1 MRPGD
6 HIARYGGE
14 EFVCLLPETGFA
26 GAMQLAEQIRK
37 EIIGQQIEHADS
49 SVAPF
54 VTVSLGIGSKPEN
67 VQGSA
72 NALMNLADTQLYK
85 AKEFGRHRIFGA
97 ELENATK

>member
-37 EIIGQQIEHADS
+37 EIVGQQIEHADS

-54 VTVSLGIGSKPEN
+54 VTVSLGVGSKPEQ
-67 VQGSA
+67 VHAKCQCFDEPRGCY
-72 NALMNLADTQLYK
+72 QLYR
-85 AKEFGRHRIFGA
+85 AKKRAASYLWR
-97 ELENATK
+97 